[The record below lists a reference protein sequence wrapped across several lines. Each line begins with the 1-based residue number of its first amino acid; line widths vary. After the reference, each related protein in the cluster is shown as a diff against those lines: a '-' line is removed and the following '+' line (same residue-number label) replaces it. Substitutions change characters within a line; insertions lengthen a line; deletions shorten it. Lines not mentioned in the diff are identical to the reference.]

1 MDGKTRKGMAIE
13 DRDRL
18 NELLGESEA
27 RLKFA
32 AKNSGLVVFN
42 QDRELR
48 YTWIYNPHPFFK
60 TEEVIGKSDEE
71 LLPAEDAAKLT
82 ALKRSVLKSGK
93 GARKKVRTT
102 IDDYD
107 YYYDLSIEPVYGE
120 DQEIIG
126 VLGSSFDVTYQM
138 LMEDTLRRV
147 NEELERRVH
156 DRTLEL
162 LEEIAERKQM
172 ETELAEMQRRL
183 MDSVESER
191 TLLARELHD
200 GPMQEIYAIMYRLAW
215 LRSTHSPDDN
225 LAKELKS
232 IQDKLQEI
240 NRSLRS
246 TSRDLRPATLSE
258 FGLEKS
264 IREHMVNTQIEREN
278 LEVRMDLMPDGQSLE
293 EPIRLA
299 LYRIY
304 QIAITNVVR
313 HAQAMEVAIRL
324 RLDDE
329 FIVLEV
335 EDDGCGFEVPKRWLD
350 SAREGHLG
358 LLGAFERAQAIG
370 GELKVR
376 SEPGKGTL
384 VRVVVPR

>member
-138 LMEDTLRRV
+138 QMEDTLRRV

-278 LEVRMDLMPDGQSLE
+278 LEVRMDLMPDGQSIE

>member
-1 MDGKTRKGMAIE
+1 MEIE
-13 DRDRL
+13 DRNKSQESLR
-18 NELLGESEA
+18 ESEA
-27 RLKFA
+27 RLKYA

-42 QDRELR
+42 QDQELR

-60 TEEVIGKSDEE
+60 TADVIGKTDEE
-71 LLPAEDAAKLT
+71 LLPAEDAAPLT
-82 ALKRSVLKSGK
+82 AIKRKVLESGE

-102 IDDYD
+102 IDGYA

-126 VLGSSFDVTYQM
+126 LRGSSVDVTYQKQ
-138 LMEDTLRRV
+138 MEDNLRRV
-147 NEELERRVH
+147 NEELEQRVH
-156 DRTLEL
+156 DRTREL
-162 LEEIAERKQM
+162 LEEIAERKQI
-172 ETELAEMQRRL
+172 EIELAEMQRRL

-215 LRSTHSPDDN
+215 LGNSKSLDDD
-225 LAKELKS
+225 LAKELGF
-232 IQDKLQEI
+232 IQDKLKDI
-240 NRSLRS
+240 NSSLRS

-264 IREHMVNTQIEREN
+264 IREHVANSQIRREN
-278 LEVRMDLMPDGQSLE
+278 LRVRLDLMADGQSLE

-313 HAQAMEVAIRL
+313 HAQATEAEIRL

-329 FIVLEV
+329 FVVLEV
-335 EDDGCGFEVPKRWLD
+335 EDDGCGFKVPKRWLD

-370 GELKVR
+370 GELQVR
-376 SEPGKGTL
+376 SEPEAGTL